1 MQRCRAQAPISGEVD
16 LWFSCSCSHH
26 NYRKKVLKRTIV
38 FEKLPDCLL
47 IPYDLSV
54 HLGIIRLGCKDTDIR
69 IRKTSIK
76 EDPEDLVEMECE
88 PEDTNYDHL
97 SNRMKAFAR
106 RFQHTIK
113 DTQVGAQ
120 PFPNIPHTPLQLIEN
135 SIPIYNSSVRL
146 TPIHLLHTS
155 KGYINKLL
163 EEDIIGV
170 QMEATDWCSPGF
182 FTEKKGSDK
191 HRFVVDFRALNR
203 CLDRSHWP
211 FVSSE

>member
-1 MQRCRAQAPISGEVD
+1 
-16 LWFSCSCSHH
+16 
-26 NYRKKVLKRTIV
+26 
-38 FEKLPDCLL
+38 
-47 IPYDLSV
+47 
-54 HLGIIRLGCKDTDIR
+54 
-69 IRKTSIK
+69 
-76 EDPEDLVEMECE
+76 MECE

-97 SNRMKAFAR
+97 SNRIKAFAR

-191 HRFVVDFRALNR
+191 RRFVVDFRALNR